1 MKHYV
6 LDLVNVMLL
15 NVCMYFLPSKC
26 TDLFRQPVTCG
37 LTPGFQS
44 LILGVCYRMAI
55 ALPLR
60 QV

>member
-6 LDLVNVMLL
+6 PDLENVILL
-15 NVCMYFLPSKC
+15 NVCMYFLLSEY
-26 TDLFRQPVTCG
+26 TGLFRQPVTCG

>member
-6 LDLVNVMLL
+6 LALENVILL
-15 NVCMYFLPSKC
+15 NDCMYIFLSEC
-26 TDLFRQPVTCG
+26 TDLFRQPVACG

-55 ALPLR
+55 ALPLK